1 MKTVISTM
9 LTAFLVGIFTIL
21 PASTALSSDVLV
33 SQTETVLGFKGSHD
47 PVWRLRGT
55 KPHLIGGYGDN
66 FSYDGSRVVPIIGEA
81 EVVADADKDSATAKY
96 TVYGTI
102 NPEKGKTY
110 TGEIT
115 LYYKV
120 GKGGPA
126 FQEGGVADFIFL
138 HGDTKQ
144 DAPVM
149 PKSRTFLA
157 SWGKADIFVNG
168 SLVYKDIMAHI
179 MYTERTRDT
188 KTQAIYNSDRS
199 DFYSP
204 KSPADGSIAN
214 RKGRE
219 LHFVAHS
226 MKEDKGN
233 FPPHNIWIHLNFEDV
248 RELKK

>member
-1 MKTVISTM
+1 M
-9 LTAFLVGIFTIL
+9 LTAFLVGFFTLL
-21 PASTALSSDVLV
+21 PARTALSSDVLV
-33 SQTETVLGFKGSHD
+33 SQTEKVLGFKGSHD
-47 PVWRLRGT
+47 PIWSLKGT
-55 KPHLIGGYGDN
+55 KPYLIGGYGDN

-81 EVVADADKDSATAKY
+81 EVVLDAEKDRGTAKY

-102 NPEKGKTY
+102 NPEKDRTY
-110 TGEIT
+110 SGEIT
-115 LYYKV
+115 LIYRV
-120 GKGGPA
+120 GEGGPA
-126 FQEGGVADFIFL
+126 FQEGGVADFIYM

-168 SLVYKDIMAHI
+168 SIVYKDIMAHI
-179 MYTERTRDT
+179 MYTERTRNT
-188 KTQAIYNSDRS
+188 KTQAIYNSDKS
-199 DFYSP
+199 GFYSP
-204 KSPADGSIAN
+204 KSPGDGSVAD

-226 MKEDKGN
+226 MKEDRGN